1 MVKCAEKL
9 RYTMKLFALLFAF
22 LTVACAIDA
31 LMLPALAQQTIRSIP
46 PSAMKGVSTPAAPVA
61 ELEAKQTTATDGIG
75 EERDYALTP
84 DTAPVAGEERPP
96 PVRFIWG
103 GQGRGAAPS
112 VVDSIAEKYTM
123 FSTDGASVRAAADA
137 DVSGKS
143 KSGDGAI
150 VQGSTAT
157 NQQTYRPSEFQI
169 APPDD
174 DDDEDDD
181 SD

>member
-1 MVKCAEKL
+1 
-9 RYTMKLFALLFAF
+9 MKLFALLFAF
-22 LTVACAIDA
+22 FTVACAIDA

-46 PSAMKGVSTPAAPVA
+46 PSAMKGASTPAAPA
-61 ELEAKQTTATDGIG
+61 ANTDLQPKQT
-75 EERDYALTP
+75 
-84 DTAPVAGEERPP
+84 PVTGSVVEPPIADEARPP
-96 PVRFIWG
+96 RVGVIWG
-103 GQGRGAAPS
+103 AQGRGAAPS

-123 FSTDGASVRAAADA
+123 FSPDGAPVRAAAEA

-150 VQGSTAT
+150 VRGPTASD
-157 NQQTYRPSEFQI
+157 QQTFRPSEFQI

-181 SD
+181 SE

>member
-1 MVKCAEKL
+1 
-9 RYTMKLFALLFAF
+9 MKLFALLFAF

-31 LMLPALAQQTIRSIP
+31 LVLPAIAQQTVRSIP
-46 PSAMKGVSTPAAPVA
+46 PSAMKGVSAPAATNA

-84 DTAPVAGEERPP
+84 ETAPAADEERPP

-112 VVDSIAEKYTM
+112 VVDSVAEKYTM
-123 FSTDGASVRAAADA
+123 FSTDGAMRAAAEA
-137 DVSGKS
+137 DVSSKS
-143 KSGDGAI
+143 KSGDGAS
-150 VQGSTAT
+150 VQGPTT
-157 NQQTYRPSEFQI
+157 RDQQTYRPSEFRI
-169 APPDD
+169 APDNDD
-174 DDDEDDD
+174 GEDDD